1 MKIVW
6 TKESLNRLIE
16 IETFIAEDNP
26 EKASEF
32 IAFLMGKTELISDNP
47 KIGRMVPEFSNPTIR
62 ELIVKNYRI
71 VYRIRISTIEIL
83 TVFEGHRLI
92 RRDEIFKDE

>member
-16 IETFIAEDNP
+16 IEAFIAEDNP
-26 EKASEF
+26 EKSIEF
-32 IAFLMGKTELISDNP
+32 INFLIDKTELISENP
-47 KIGRMVPEFSNPTIR
+47 KIGRFVPEVSNPIVR
-62 ELIVKNYRI
+62 ELIIKNYRI
-71 VYRIRISTIEIL
+71 VYRICKSTIEIL

-92 RRDEIFKDE
+92 RRDEIIKK